1 MHEIFIEN
9 KEKIYN
15 EILNKIKP
23 TFDNLKLKC
32 NNLERELNDLKKEYC
47 DYKKGKE
54 KKRFY

>member
-1 MHEIFIEN
+1 MHEIFNEN

-23 TFDNLKLKC
+23 TIDNIKIQC
-32 NNLERELNDLKKEYC
+32 NNLERELNDLKKEYY